1 MRLEQLLAILVL
13 VLTLTYLIA
22 LAGFWAYL
30 FYMAL
35 ALNLYAHAIILAGLL
50 ALFKISKLFASA
62 IYETLKEGKSFDKE
76 ENEE

>member
-1 MRLEQLLAILVL
+1 MRFEQLLAIFILALTFLYVL
-13 VLTLTYLIA
+13 S

-30 FYMAL
+30 LYMAF
-35 ALNLYAHAIILAGLL
+35 ALNLYTQVIILAGLL
-50 ALFKISKLFASA
+50 TVFKMSKLFASA

>member
-1 MRLEQLLAILVL
+1 MRLEQLLAIFLL
-13 VLTLTYLIA
+13 ALTLMSVLA
-22 LAGFWAYL
+22 LAGFWVYL
-30 FYMAL
+30 FYMAF
-35 ALNLYAHAIILAGLL
+35 ALNLYAHVIILAGLL